1 MWIKI
6 LLIVAI
12 AIQMVA
18 MVFAVRLIRTTK
30 YNSIWILFVIGFTLL
45 SVERIVQLMRA
56 SGQALPYEVFVWLGL
71 GISISMSIGVMYAHK
86 LFRYI
91 ARLNRQRQLLNKRI
105 LTAVLRTEEKSRSH
119 FSKELHDGLGPLL
132 SSAKMSLS
140 AIRRE
145 DLPADQQ
152 EIIGNTTYV
161 IEEAIRSLR
170 EISNNLSPQVLND
183 FGLARGIQNFI
194 NRSSSVDEVKIRF
207 TTNLRAERFDTDVE
221 VIMYRIVCE
230 LINNSLKHSGCSE
243 INLSLSKSGNLLSL
257 DYSEN
262 GKGFDPEAMTDCGMG
277 LSNIASRINSL
288 NGTFDIA
295 SAKGRGMRAKVQVKT
310 GPDREVKS

>member
-45 SVERIVQLMRA
+45 SVERVVQLMRA

-257 DYSEN
+257 DYSDN

>member
-1 MWIKI
+1 M
-6 LLIVAI
+6 LIVAI

-257 DYSEN
+257 DYSDN